1 MKKRRK
7 RDIPGD
13 EAEMIEQSPLK
24 VGFQF
29 SPESPQNSL
38 LFLFF
43 PSVGK

>member
-13 EAEMIEQSPLK
+13 EAEMIEQSLLE
-24 VGFQF
+24 VGFRF
-29 SPESPQNSL
+29 SPQNSL

-43 PSVGK
+43 LR